1 MTTTQTLPWDVT
13 EHLQT
18 QENIVAHLEAALEEG
33 DPELII
39 VALKDIARCQIMK
52 QIIEQ
57 NNKQNDNVYQA
68 LLTDNN
74 LDLATILKALKITS
88 LEIHTVNQQR
98 PRISSHISKET
109 TK

>member
-1 MTTTQTLPWDVT
+1 MNTTQTLPWDVT

-18 QENIVAHLEAALEEG
+18 QEDIAAYLEAALEEG

-39 VALKDIARCQIMK
+39 VALKDIARCQKMK

-57 NNKQNDNVYQA
+57 NNKQNDRVYQA

-74 LDLATILKALKITS
+74 LDFATILKALKMFGLRLQAIV
-88 LEIHTVNQQR
+88 I
-98 PRISSHISKET
+98 
-109 TK
+109 

>member
-18 QENIVAHLEAALEEG
+18 QEDIAAYLEAALEEG

-39 VALKDIARCQIMK
+39 VALKDIARCQKVK

-74 LDLATILKALKITS
+74 LDLATMLKALKMFGLRLQAIV
-88 LEIHTVNQQR
+88 I
-98 PRISSHISKET
+98 
-109 TK
+109 

>member
-1 MTTTQTLPWDVT
+1 MTTTQILPWDVT

-18 QENIVAHLEAALEEG
+18 QEDIAAYLEAALEEG

-39 VALKDIARCQIMK
+39 VALKDIARCQKVK

-74 LDLATILKALKITS
+74 LDLATMLKALKMFGLRLQAI
-88 LEIHTVNQQR
+88 I
-98 PRISSHISKET
+98 I
-109 TK
+109 

>member
-1 MTTTQTLPWDVT
+1 MTTTQTLLWDVT

-18 QENIVAHLEAALEEG
+18 QEDIAAYLEAALEEG

-39 VALKDIARCQIMK
+39 VALKDIAHCQKMK

-68 LLTDNN
+68 LLTDSN
-74 LDLATILKALKITS
+74 LDLATILKALKMFGLRLQAIV
-88 LEIHTVNQQR
+88 I
-98 PRISSHISKET
+98 
-109 TK
+109 

>member
-18 QENIVAHLEAALEEG
+18 QEDIAAYLEAALEEG

-39 VALKDIARCQIMK
+39 VALKDIARCQTMK

-74 LDLATILKALKITS
+74 LDLATMLKALKMFGLRLQAI
-88 LEIHTVNQQR
+88 I
-98 PRISSHISKET
+98 I
-109 TK
+109 

>member
-18 QENIVAHLEAALEEG
+18 QEDIVAYLEAALEDG

-39 VALKDIARCQIMK
+39 VAIKDIARCQTMK

-74 LDLATILKALKITS
+74 LDLATMLKALKMFGLRLQAI
-88 LEIHTVNQQR
+88 I
-98 PRISSHISKET
+98 I
-109 TK
+109 

>member
-1 MTTTQTLPWDVT
+1 MITTQTLPWDVT
-13 EHLQT
+13 ENLQT
-18 QENIVAHLEAALEEG
+18 QEDIAVYLEAALEEG

-39 VALKDIARCQIMK
+39 VALKDIAHCQKMK

-74 LDLATILKALKITS
+74 LDLATILKALKMFS
-88 LEIHTVNQQR
+88 LRLQAIV
-98 PRISSHISKET
+98 I
-109 TK
+109 

>member
-1 MTTTQTLPWDVT
+1 MTTTQTLLWDVT

-18 QENIVAHLEAALEEG
+18 QEDIAAYLEAALEEG

-39 VALKDIARCQIMK
+39 VALKDIARCQTMK

-74 LDLATILKALKITS
+74 LDLATMLKALKMFGLRLQAI
-88 LEIHTVNQQR
+88 I
-98 PRISSHISKET
+98 I
-109 TK
+109 

>member
-1 MTTTQTLPWDVT
+1 MKTTQTIPWDVT

-18 QENIVAHLEAALEEG
+18 QEDIAAYLEAALEEG

-39 VALKDIARCQIMK
+39 VALKDIARCQKMK

-57 NNKQNDNVYQA
+57 NNKQNDRVYQA

-74 LDLATILKALKITS
+74 LDFSTILKALKMFGLRLQAIV
-88 LEIHTVNQQR
+88 I
-98 PRISSHISKET
+98 
-109 TK
+109 

>member
-18 QENIVAHLEAALEEG
+18 QEDIAAYLEAALEEG

-39 VALKDIARCQIMK
+39 VALKDIARCQKMK

-57 NNKQNDNVYQA
+57 NNKQNDRVYQA

-74 LDLATILKALKITS
+74 LDFATILKALKMFGLRLQAIV
-88 LEIHTVNQQR
+88 I
-98 PRISSHISKET
+98 
-109 TK
+109 

>member
-1 MTTTQTLPWDVT
+1 MTTTQTLPWDVA

-18 QENIVAHLEAALEEG
+18 QEDIVAYLEAALEEG

-39 VALKDIARCQIMK
+39 VALRDIARCQKIK

-74 LDLATILKALKITS
+74 LDLATILKALKMFGLRLQAIV
-88 LEIHTVNQQR
+88 I
-98 PRISSHISKET
+98 
-109 TK
+109 

>member
-18 QENIVAHLEAALEEG
+18 QEDIAAYLEAALEEG

-39 VALKDIARCQIMK
+39 VALKDIARCQKMK

-57 NNKQNDNVYQA
+57 NNKQNDSVYQA

-74 LDLATILKALKITS
+74 LDLATILKALKMFGLRLQAI
-88 LEIHTVNQQR
+88 I
-98 PRISSHISKET
+98 I
-109 TK
+109 

>member
-1 MTTTQTLPWDVT
+1 MTTTQILPWDVT

-18 QENIVAHLEAALEEG
+18 QEDIAAYLEAALEEG

-39 VALKDIARCQIMK
+39 VALKDIARCQKVK

-74 LDLATILKALKITS
+74 LDLATMLKALKMFGLRLQAIV
-88 LEIHTVNQQR
+88 I
-98 PRISSHISKET
+98 
-109 TK
+109 

>member
-18 QENIVAHLEAALEEG
+18 QEDIVAYLEAALEDG

-39 VALKDIARCQIMK
+39 VAIKDIARCQTMK

-68 LLTDNN
+68 LLTDSN
-74 LDLATILKALKITS
+74 LDLATILKALKMFGLRLQAIV
-88 LEIHTVNQQR
+88 I
-98 PRISSHISKET
+98 
-109 TK
+109 

>member
-1 MTTTQTLPWDVT
+1 MPIKTTQTLPWDVT

-18 QENIVAHLEAALEEG
+18 QKEIAAYLEAALEEG

-39 VALKDIARCQIMK
+39 VALKDIARCQKMK

-57 NNKQNDNVYQA
+57 NNSIYQA

-74 LDLATILKALKITS
+74 LDFATILRVLQMFGLRLKATI
-88 LEIHTVNQQR
+88 I
-98 PRISSHISKET
+98 
-109 TK
+109 

>member
-1 MTTTQTLPWDVT
+1 MKITQTIPWNVT

-18 QENIVAHLEAALEEG
+18 QKDIAAYLEAALEEG

-39 VALKDIARCQIMK
+39 VALKDIARCQKMK

-57 NNKQNDNVYQA
+57 NDKQNDSVYQA

-74 LDLATILKALKITS
+74 LDFVTILKALKMLGLRLQAIV
-88 LEIHTVNQQR
+88 I
-98 PRISSHISKET
+98 
-109 TK
+109 

>member
-18 QENIVAHLEAALEEG
+18 QEDIAAYLEAALEEG

-39 VALKDIARCQIMK
+39 VALKDIARCQKMK

-57 NNKQNDNVYQA
+57 NDSIYQA

-74 LDLATILKALKITS
+74 LDLATILKALKMFGLRLQAI
-88 LEIHTVNQQR
+88 I
-98 PRISSHISKET
+98 I
-109 TK
+109 

>member
-1 MTTTQTLPWDVT
+1 LPIKTTQTLPWDVT

-18 QENIVAHLEAALEEG
+18 QKEIAAYLEAALEEG

-39 VALKDIARCQIMK
+39 VALKDIARCQKMK

-57 NNKQNDNVYQA
+57 NNSIYQA

-74 LDLATILKALKITS
+74 LDFATILRVLQMFGLRLKATI
-88 LEIHTVNQQR
+88 I
-98 PRISSHISKET
+98 
-109 TK
+109 

>member
-1 MTTTQTLPWDVT
+1 MTTTQTLLWDVT

-18 QENIVAHLEAALEEG
+18 QEDIAAYLEAALEEG

-39 VALKDIARCQIMK
+39 VALKDIAHCQKMK

-74 LDLATILKALKITS
+74 LDLATMLKALKMFGLRLQAI
-88 LEIHTVNQQR
+88 I
-98 PRISSHISKET
+98 I
-109 TK
+109 